1 MKLTLTSQQQIKD
14 YLQHIID
21 IAPNKAV
28 SIYRSI
34 TSGTKDFYRSSP
46 EELGKKL
53 NTYARIICAFLVLV
67 FVYAMDL
74 ATIMYRAGYALGTW
88 MHSLNNAI
96 TNAVVRKSTQSFS
109 KIQEETSRA
118 WQLSLPLPKS
128 IGDWLS
134 ATSDSTT
141 ASSNGKAASQQ
152 LSVSTKSDLN
162 SVDQKKEDGITNV
175 DTTSEQLA
183 SSQGSKPSEKL
194 CTSTSRQS
202 KTSKKNTTTSVGVT
216 SVSTS
221 TQSTA
226 KTTQRRGRT
235 TAKPKLK

>member
-1 MKLTLTSQQQIKD
+1 MKLTLTSQQESINQ
-14 YLQHIID
+14 YLCKLGID
-21 IAPNKAV
+21 SLVFFAQLVNAIEH
-28 SIYRSI
+28 
-34 TSGTKDFYRSSP
+34 FYRSGP
-46 EELGKKL
+46 EESGAQLQG
-53 NTYARIICAFLVLV
+53 YASKAAAFLVLV

-88 MHSLNNAI
+88 THSLNNALADI
-96 TNAVVRKSTQSFS
+96 VVRKSTQSFS

-141 ASSNGKAASQQ
+141 ASSNGKAANQQ

-194 CTSTSRQS
+194 CTSTSKPS
-202 KTSKKNTTTSVGVT
+202 KTTKKNTTTSVGVT
-216 SVSTS
+216 SASTS

-235 TAKPKLK
+235 TAKTSLK